1 MSTLSSPGH
10 RRAGG
15 RRARPRSRAAQVS
28 GSRIHDLIGDIGE
41 LEAAGGAG
49 VLHLTPEQDL
59 EISNLGKRFFPRG
72 GYTKGDLMAYYASVS
87 PYLLPAIADRP
98 LVMKRFPNGVGG
110 MSFYQQRAPEDPP
123 DGVRVESVADE
134 GLKTQRRLVGGDLAT
149 LLYVVQL
156 GAISIDPWHSRVQ
169 SVGYADYAIVDLDP
183 GPRASFRRVVD
194 VALWVGDELDHL
206 GLHGVPKTSGSSGIH
221 IVLPLVA
228 GTPNETA
235 RLVAELV
242 ATRVAERHPR
252 ETTVTR
258 WVQSR
263 PTSSVYVDFLQN
275 IRGKTVASV
284 YSARATPE
292 ATVSAPLR
300 WSELRPD
307 LDPRAFTIESMAAR
321 MREVGDLWR
330 EGMRK
335 PNDPRRLLGNA
346 RRDA

>member
-15 RRARPRSRAAQVS
+15 SRARPRSRAAQVS

-87 PYLLPAIADRP
+87 PHLLP
-98 LVMKRFPNGVGG
+98 
-110 MSFYQQRAPEDPP
+110 
-123 DGVRVESVADE
+123 
-134 GLKTQRRLVGGDLAT
+134 
-149 LLYVVQL
+149 
-156 GAISIDPWHSRVQ
+156 
-169 SVGYADYAIVDLDP
+169 AIVDLDP

-300 WSELRPD
+300 W
-307 LDPRAFTIESMAAR
+307 
-321 MREVGDLWR
+321 
-330 EGMRK
+330 
-335 PNDPRRLLGNA
+335 
-346 RRDA
+346 